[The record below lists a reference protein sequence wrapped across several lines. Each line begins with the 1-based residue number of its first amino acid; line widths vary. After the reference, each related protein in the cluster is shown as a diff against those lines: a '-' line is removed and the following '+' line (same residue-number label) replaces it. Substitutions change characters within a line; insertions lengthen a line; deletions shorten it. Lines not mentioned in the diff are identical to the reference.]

1 MQYKKIGMFYVI
13 KIENGEEIIKN
24 LTKFCDYKKIKGGWF
39 FGLGGAKKI
48 EVAYYSPSKKKY
60 QSSIFKNPPYEI
72 LNINGN
78 VALFEKKIKVHTHIA
93 FSDKN
98 FKVYG
103 GHLNEAVISPMCE
116 IIFTPIKSLERK
128 MDEETKLSILEF
140 LQNK

>member
-1 MQYKKIGMFYVI
+1 VGLKK
-13 KIENGEEIIKN
+13 
-24 LTKFCDYKKIKGGWF
+24 L
-39 FGLGGAKKI
+39 
-48 EVAYYSPSKKKY
+48 EVAYYSPNKKKY

-78 VALFEKKIKVHTHIA
+78 IAIFENKIKVHAHIT

-116 IIFTPIKSLERK
+116 IIFVPLKPLKRK